1 MVEKMNVIEIWS
13 PKFSTMEVLIKPF
26 NVKDGMNKIIFT
38 KTWRDKVL
46 LMEGEKIRS
55 YPRISHGKSS
65 VYAIPVADFKRMPT
79 NQEALL

>member
-1 MVEKMNVIEIWS
+1 MNVIEIWS

-55 YPRISHGKSS
+55 YPMIGHGATG
-65 VYAIPVADFKRMPT
+65 VYAVPVADFQTEPS

>member
-1 MVEKMNVIEIWS
+1 MSNIIYIFA

-26 NVKDGMNKIIFT
+26 NVKDGVNKIIFT

-55 YPRISHGKSS
+55 YPMIGHGETG
-65 VYAIPVADFKRMPT
+65 VYVVPVADFQTEPSK
-79 NQEALL
+79 QEALL

>member
-1 MVEKMNVIEIWS
+1 MENVIEIWS

-46 LMEGEKIRS
+46 LMEGDKLRT
-55 YPRISHGKSS
+55 YPMISHGKTS
-65 VYAIPVADFKRMPT
+65 VYVVPVKDFD
-79 NQEALL
+79 QEATRQMELIK